1 MLAGANPKFERHG
14 YSMRKLLLL
23 VALLVSGHPAC
34 SAPIGAIVRGYDYD
48 SAKRVTIIHL
58 VNTSQ
63 KEISALS
70 FGLQTTSADGTV
82 SPPGGNEFSLDFVNG
97 IAQGKGGFAAGA
109 TFDQET
115 AQPGPLKAT
124 IDLVAYADGTA
135 DVLNQRAFESLIAGR
150 KARVSALRKINE
162 LVTKALADPNEKQPS
177 RTVLAQLQSLLA
189 ANRRHPIDGSTAY
202 GGELQNAIQNLTNLT
217 RSPHLLEPAFESNQL
232 LQLVKS
238 QEGWAAG
245 ILPHTDLVKAVQP

>member
-1 MLAGANPKFERHG
+1 
-14 YSMRKLLLL
+14 
-23 VALLVSGHPAC
+23 
-34 SAPIGAIVRGYDYD
+34 
-48 SAKRVTIIHL
+48 
-58 VNTSQ
+58 
-63 KEISALS
+63 
-70 FGLQTTSADGTV
+70 
-82 SPPGGNEFSLDFVNG
+82 
-97 IAQGKGGFAAGA
+97 
-109 TFDQET
+109 
-115 AQPGPLKAT
+115 
-124 IDLVAYADGTA
+124 
-135 DVLNQRAFESLIAGR
+135 
-150 KARVSALRKINE
+150 VSALRKINE